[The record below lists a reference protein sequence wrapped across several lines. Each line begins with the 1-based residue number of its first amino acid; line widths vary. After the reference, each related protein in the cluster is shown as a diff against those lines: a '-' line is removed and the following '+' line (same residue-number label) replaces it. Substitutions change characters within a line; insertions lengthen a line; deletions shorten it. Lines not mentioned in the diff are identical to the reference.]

1 MVFCFCIHSV
11 VICCFGWRILK
22 NYSLTQSWKR
32 EDYFKSSFRKCGYSS
47 LTLHQTLASELFIII
62 ILKCDS
68 LACTFNGSITLEW
81 FCNTIHWSFGK
92 YWFTEL
98 WSSMCLI
105 HSLKIFSKSVI
116 NIIINHIRIKY
127 WKDTQ
132 HMNVGFP
139 KF

>member
-1 MVFCFCIHSV
+1 MVFCCCIHSF

-22 NYSLTQSWKR
+22 NSSLTQGWKR
-32 EDYFKSSFRKCGYSS
+32 ENYFKSSFRKYGYSS

-105 HSLKIFSKSVI
+105 HSLKIFSKSQLLI
-116 NIIINHIRIKY
+116 LLSIISELSIGKITSI
-127 WKDTQ
+127 W
-132 HMNVGFP
+132 M
-139 KF
+139 

>member
-1 MVFCFCIHSV
+1 MVFCFCIHSF

-22 NYSLTQSWKR
+22 NSSLTQGWKR
-32 EDYFKSSFRKCGYSS
+32 ENYFKSSFRKYGYSS
-47 LTLHQTLASELFIII
+47 LTLHQTLASELFIIF

-98 WSSMCLI
+98 WSFMCLI
-105 HSLKIFSKSVI
+105 HSLKIFSKSQLLI
-116 NIIINHIRIKY
+116 LLSIISELSIGKITSI
-127 WKDTQ
+127 W
-132 HMNVGFP
+132 M
-139 KF
+139 